1 MVVLLFFKMDHVRQA
16 SKKKDGPKKRQ
27 SHAHE
32 SYCDFT
38 RAYRIYEEVMP
49 GIKNSGILRYK
60 MAL

>member
-1 MVVLLFFKMDHVRQA
+1 MDHVRQA
-16 SKKKDGPKKRQ
+16 SQKKDSPKKRQ
-27 SHAHE
+27 SHPHE

>member
-1 MVVLLFFKMDHVRQA
+1 MLFLFKMDHVRQA
-16 SKKKDGPKKRQ
+16 SQKKDSPKKRQ

-49 GIKNSGILRYK
+49 GIENSGILRYK